1 LKYVASRPGL
11 CSPIPAD
18 GQLTAIAKIHR
29 PYREAR
35 NLTVR
40 FEKQL
45 NAMFGATALSAGEGE
60 HERGKA
66 AGRGWHEAER

>member
-1 LKYVASRPGL
+1 MLPHSRRW
-11 CSPIPAD
+11 PAYRHCE
-18 GQLTAIAKIHR
+18 IHR
-29 PYREAR
+29 LYHEAR

-45 NAMFGATALSAGEGE
+45 NAMFGAATLSAGGRE

>member
-1 LKYVASRPGL
+1 MLSHSRRWPTYRH
-11 CSPIPAD
+11 CE
-18 GQLTAIAKIHR
+18 IHR
-29 PYREAR
+29 PYHEAR

-45 NAMFGATALSAGEGE
+45 NAMFGAATLSAGGREL
-60 HERGKA
+60 ERGKA

>member
-1 LKYVASRPGL
+1 ML
-11 CSPIPAD
+11 PIPAD
-18 GQLTAIAKIHR
+18 DQLTGIAKIHR
-29 PYREAR
+29 PYHPAR

-45 NAMFGATALSAGEGE
+45 NAMFGAATLSAGGRE
-60 HERGKA
+60 HEHGKA

>member
-1 LKYVASRPGL
+1 MATYRHYE
-11 CSPIPAD
+11 
-18 GQLTAIAKIHR
+18 IHR
-29 PYREAR
+29 PYHGAR

-45 NAMFGATALSAGEGE
+45 NAMFGAATLSAGGRE